1 MIYIATA
8 MREEAKKIIEY
19 YNLKKD
25 SSVKKFQVFR
35 NDNVTLFITG
45 IGFVNG
51 LVATTHLLTIE
62 NINSSDILVNIG
74 IGGAKD
80 PKRFQIGD
88 VVVTNK
94 VIDRTN
100 EIEFY
105 PDMVFAHSFKEGT
118 LETFLHPCTKS
129 DEMDG
134 DIADMEGAGVVKAGS
149 YFMDSSQIFV
159 LKIVSDYLEFK
170 NPIDVDHLIESN
182 MIHID
187 SWLRDIDDF
196 LKQSQCEYDEDER
209 KTVEKFMERL
219 RFTKSMESE
228 CLTLIK
234 YWKLS
239 GKNVNLLLGKY
250 IGREIKEKKEVK
262 KILDEIR
269 KTVIQ

>member
-1 MIYIATA
+1 M
-8 MREEAKKIIEY
+8 
-19 YNLKKD
+19 
-25 SSVKKFQVFR
+25 
-35 NDNVTLFITG
+35 
-45 IGFVNG
+45 
-51 LVATTHLLTIE
+51 
-62 NINSSDILVNIG
+62 
-74 IGGAKD
+74 
-80 PKRFQIGD
+80 
-88 VVVTNK
+88 
-94 VIDRTN
+94 
-100 EIEFY
+100 
-105 PDMVFAHSFKEGT
+105 
-118 LETFLHPCTKS
+118 
-129 DEMDG
+129 
-134 DIADMEGAGVVKAGS
+134 
-149 YFMDSSQIFV
+149 
-159 LKIVSDYLEFK
+159 
-170 NPIDVDHLIESN
+170 DHLIESN